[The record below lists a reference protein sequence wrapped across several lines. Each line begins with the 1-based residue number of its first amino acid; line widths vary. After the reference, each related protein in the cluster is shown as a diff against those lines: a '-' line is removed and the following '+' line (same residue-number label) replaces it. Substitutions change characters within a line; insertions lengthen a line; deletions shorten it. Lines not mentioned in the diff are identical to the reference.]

1 MRSIN
6 TVSQGKAQAQWR
18 AVFELNLRHVHI
30 ACLQIAAMVALMAQG
45 RCHVLAQL
53 CRIKIRAGAALGH
66 ILIQHYHLFAI
77 AINVLPHHVACLVG
91 QIAVHV
97 LNVRIQFAA

>member
-1 MRSIN
+1 MQRID
-6 TVSQGKAQAQWR
+6 TVCPSKAQVQGR

-30 ACLQIAAMVALMAQG
+30 ACLQIVATVALMAQG
-45 RCHVLAQL
+45 RYHILAQL

-66 ILIQHYHLFAI
+66 VLIHHYHLLAI
-77 AINVLPHHVACLVG
+77 AVNVLPLHVACLVR
-91 QIAVHV
+91 QIAAHV